1 MALVIVHVGRAHG
14 PRGGIDPSFSIKGR
28 GAVPEEIWSRIQT
41 VCSITASFRFL
52 TLRMK
57 SFFHRILCD
66 ACPICCLIPMKVA
79 AAMHHFHPTC
89 GVQFPALSKWKANLL
104 QYCRFRWRQRVRRE
118 CARQH
123 VEPFSSIFFLKKTKF
138 HSGNTTC

>member
-1 MALVIVHVGRAHG
+1 MVT
-14 PRGGIDPSFSIKGR
+14 DP
-28 GAVPEEIWSRIQT
+28 A

-79 AAMHHFHPTC
+79 ATMDHFQLPENFPNGKQTFVNSAVSE
-89 GVQFPALSKWKANLL
+89 GVNAPMS
-104 QYCRFRWRQRVRRE
+104 CE
-118 CARQH
+118 CSRQH
-123 VEPFSSIFFLKKTKF
+123 VESIASVFFYFFIFLKTKF
-138 HSGNTTC
+138 HSVNTTW